1 MPEIEIRP
9 AIPEDIDVLAKMD
22 HSYTSDHVWQMD
34 PHFVSGQT
42 GVVFREVRLPREAKV
57 DYPRSSQSLIKH
69 WESYSGVLVAILS
82 GEPVGYTSLVEN
94 MMPITTWVMD
104 LAVRPNLRRQGIGSA
119 LMLAALDWT
128 GAQTN
133 SQRLILGLQTK
144 NFPAINMAQKLGL
157 DYCGYID
164 RYYPNR
170 DIAIFFTK
178 WII

>member
-1 MPEIEIRP
+1 
-9 AIPEDIDVLAKMD
+9 
-22 HSYTSDHVWQMD
+22 
-34 PHFVSGQT
+34 
-42 GVVFREVRLPREAKV
+42 
-57 DYPRSSQSLIKH
+57 
-69 WESYSGVLVAILS
+69 
-82 GEPVGYTSLVEN
+82 

-128 GAQTN
+128 GAQTK
-133 SQRLILGLQTK
+133 SQRLILGMQTK
-144 NFPAINMAQKLGL
+144 NFPGINMAQKLGL

-164 RYYPNR
+164 HFYPNR

>member
-9 AIPEDIDVLAKMD
+9 AIAEDIDILVSID
-22 HSYTSDHVWQMD
+22 HSYSSNYVWQMD
-34 PHFVSGQT
+34 PHFAPGQT
-42 GVVFREVRLPREAKV
+42 GAVFREVRLPRTTKV
-57 DYPRSSQSLIKH
+57 DYPHSTQAFKKH
-69 WESYSGVLVAILS
+69 WQSYSGVLVAVHS

-104 LAVRPNLRRQGIGSA
+104 LAVRTDLRRQGIGTA
-119 LMLAALDWT
+119 LMLAALEWA
-128 GAQTN
+128 GAQTK
-133 SQRLILGLQTK
+133 SQRLILGVQTK
-144 NFPAINMAQKLGL
+144 NFPAINLVLRMGF

-164 RYYPNR
+164 HYYPNR